1 MIKNFL
7 FHLIFIFTIV
17 LLLLLCFWQT
27 QRLEWKNNL
36 IKSINLN
43 QNSVIDEFPSN
54 DENSKYEFMNTSV
67 KGKLLTSKKMFF
79 YKFNLNGESGYEIV
93 IPMELNSKKFIYTIL
108 GWIPFDAKDNFELDE
123 VFLKSEMTIKG
134 ALIYSKERKLLIPEN
149 DTVTNTWYLL
159 NTSEMDKYHKIKS
172 SKYMIK
178 LLDQSFSDNIL
189 IEFEPSN
196 ITNNH
201 FQYAVTWFLL
211 SFVIMIMYIYYIR
224 QRV

>member
-1 MIKNFL
+1 M
-7 FHLIFIFTIV
+7 
-17 LLLLLCFWQT
+17 
-27 QRLEWKNNL
+27 
-36 IKSINLN
+36 N